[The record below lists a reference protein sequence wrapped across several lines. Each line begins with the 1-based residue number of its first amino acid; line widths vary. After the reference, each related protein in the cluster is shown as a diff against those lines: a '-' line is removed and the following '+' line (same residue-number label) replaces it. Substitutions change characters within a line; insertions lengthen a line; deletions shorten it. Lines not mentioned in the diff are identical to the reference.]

1 MLGGVSSTKELQEKM
16 EEEFPEILQNM
27 FDESVI
33 LDVKIEDDKGQ
44 NKNHKKYIVTVY
56 IQDQPDIPHTMS
68 FVITSSTKPGNN
80 AFNEQKKKVK
90 DWLKDVITEKRD
102 DLIEHMVDNQYTI
115 PQPQKKSPTLKQDL
129 SKAHLIGSPISPSPR
144 SPTKSKWTESEKAV
158 AAKKQEY
165 IHDNFNDAHTVGFED
180 SKGDEESEDTEDE
193 AAAKK
198 ELEKE
203 LQERDERIR
212 RLADDMKWSPQQR
225 KKDRKEAAEVA
236 KKALK
241 DQHQRY
247 AEERSRAATRVQ
259 AAARGR
265 RSRNELR
272 REAEEAEKRRMAEE
286 ARRRAAMRR
295 EARGR
300 AQLLAR
306 RRREIETH
314 EARERVRTGLD
325 TVSTGF
331 NYRRFDSMGDDDESG
346 RFPPGTS
353 VMVKK
358 PDNRYLKWEKARSD
372 KFRKLNDEDYEN
384 GWIRGTVVKPLPAG
398 EQINE
403 GNRAAIYSVLL
414 PNLSRIT
421 VHRDTDDFV
430 RKTGLR
436 FSLNTVVEVRDYTQ
450 SDRWMR
456 GRVVRLNPGL
466 NDENNSKGVY
476 LVILDEYSVR
486 RQAVVDHDMLIR
498 TPITSGGAYNKT
510 LKEIVQDFK
519 VSNH

>member
-1 MLGGVSSTKELQEKM
+1 
-16 EEEFPEILQNM
+16 
-27 FDESVI
+27 
-33 LDVKIEDDKGQ
+33 
-44 NKNHKKYIVTVY
+44 
-56 IQDQPDIPHTMS
+56 
-68 FVITSSTKPGNN
+68 
-80 AFNEQKKKVK
+80 
-90 DWLKDVITEKRD
+90 
-102 DLIEHMVDNQYTI
+102 
-115 PQPQKKSPTLKQDL
+115 
-129 SKAHLIGSPISPSPR
+129 
-144 SPTKSKWTESEKAV
+144 
-158 AAKKQEY
+158 
-165 IHDNFNDAHTVGFED
+165 
-180 SKGDEESEDTEDE
+180 
-193 AAAKK
+193 
-198 ELEKE
+198 
-203 LQERDERIR
+203 
-212 RLADDMKWSPQQR
+212 
-225 KKDRKEAAEVA
+225 
-236 KKALK
+236 
-241 DQHQRY
+241 
-247 AEERSRAATRVQ
+247 
-259 AAARGR
+259 
-265 RSRNELR
+265 
-272 REAEEAEKRRMAEE
+272 MAEE